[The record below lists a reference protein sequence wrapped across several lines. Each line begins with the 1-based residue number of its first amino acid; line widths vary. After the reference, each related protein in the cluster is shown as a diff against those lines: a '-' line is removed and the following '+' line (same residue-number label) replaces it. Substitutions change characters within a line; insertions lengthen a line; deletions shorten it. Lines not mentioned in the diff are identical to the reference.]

1 MNQRKQQE
9 RKKPKLQTE
18 LRVVYLASN
27 GAKFLS
33 KDSAEDYQIQIE
45 NKKLKEELDMFEQ
58 LSTILESVLKKNNW
72 GVYYKSSPL
81 SNLPVDGDAPI
92 YKVNDVN
99 YDSVIEA
106 FKNEIVLTEE
116 KDDTQG

>member
-1 MNQRKQQE
+1 M
-9 RKKPKLQTE
+9 
-18 LRVVYLASN
+18 YLASN

-33 KDSAEDYQIQIE
+33 KESAEDYQIQID

-58 LSTILESVLKKNNW
+58 LSSILESVLKKNNW

-92 YKVNDVN
+92 YKVNDVS
-99 YDSVIEA
+99 YESLIDAV
-106 FKNEIVLTEE
+106 KTEIVSTEE
-116 KDDTQG
+116 MDDTQG